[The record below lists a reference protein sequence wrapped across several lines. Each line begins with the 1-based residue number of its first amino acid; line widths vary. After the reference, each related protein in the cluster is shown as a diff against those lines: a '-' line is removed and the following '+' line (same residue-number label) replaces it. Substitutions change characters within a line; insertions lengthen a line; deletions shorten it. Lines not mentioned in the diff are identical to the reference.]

1 VVFDYARCGNPTRA
15 ALERNLAAME
25 GAKFAFACSS
35 GMAAHVTVMN
45 LLKRGDH
52 ILCVDDVYGGT
63 QRYLRK
69 ILTPNSE
76 IELDLCD
83 FSDIEV
89 FKKMIKP
96 NTKVCWLETPTNP
109 TLKIFDIQKISD
121 ALKGTGVLLVVDN
134 TFSTPINTNPL
145 ALGADIVS
153 HSLTKYIGGHSDVI
167 AGALMLNDK
176 ELYDRLYF
184 VLKSM
189 GTGLSAFDS
198 WIALR
203 GSKTLEVRVS
213 RAQENAIAIAKFL
226 ESHAKVDRVIFPG
239 LESHPQHLIDK
250 KQSRG
255 PGAMISF
262 YIKGGIT
269 EAATF
274 LKALKVFTLAESLG
288 GVESLIEHPALMTH
302 GSVPIETRKM
312 LGIEDNFIRVSCGIE
327 TLKDLIEDLAH
338 GLDKI

>member
-1 VVFDYARCGNPTRA
+1 
-15 ALERNLAAME
+15 
-25 GAKFAFACSS
+25 
-35 GMAAHVTVMN
+35 
-45 LLKRGDH
+45 
-52 ILCVDDVYGGT
+52 
-63 QRYLRK
+63 
-69 ILTPNSE
+69 
-76 IELDLCD
+76 
-83 FSDIEV
+83 
-89 FKKMIKP
+89 MIKP